1 LAALPQGKGG
11 KATQGEYLCHKY
23 GQYIELIPPTRQ
35 SESAPQTE
43 FPSTCWRNSLYRSFN
58 SALRNRCKNAESSCS
73 GSAGSSTLDFWLVS
87 YEMVAMT
94 TLNFPFSEDK
104 IRALKVG
111 DEVLISGVVF
121 TGRDAVHQYLHEG
134 GQLPPGANLREG
146 ILYHCGPVV
155 LKDEHGNWK
164 VTAAGPTT
172 SIREEPY
179 QGQII
184 RKFGIRGVIGKGGM
198 GDKTLAACEESGCV
212 YLHAVGGAAQVLA
225 ECIKKV
231 RNVYLLE
238 KFGSPEAVWELEVEN
253 FPAVV
258 TMDAHGHSLH
268 KEVFAA
274 SQAELAKRL

>member
-1 LAALPQGKGG
+1 MA
-11 KATQGEYLCHKY
+11 
-23 GQYIELIPPTRQ
+23 ELTSPF
-35 SESAPQTE
+35 TE
-43 FPSTCWRNSLYRSFN
+43 
-58 SALRNRCKNAESSCS
+58 A
-73 GSAGSSTLDFWLVS
+73 
-87 YEMVAMT
+87 
-94 TLNFPFSEDK
+94 K
-104 IRALKVG
+104 IRALNMG
-111 DEVLISGVVF
+111 DEVLLSGVVF
-121 TGRDAVHQYLHEG
+121 TGRDAVHKYLHEG
-134 GQLPPGANLREG
+134 GELPPGANLREG

-155 LKDEHGNWK
+155 LKDEQGHWK

-179 QGQII
+179 QAQII

-225 ECIKKV
+225 EAVRRV

-238 KFGSPEAVWELEVEN
+238 KFGSPEAIWELEVEN